1 MASKS
6 VLAAGVAIG
15 FGIKWAAPYLA
26 PVLGALISPIT
37 RLEVKPLAK
46 ASLKAGWIGLER
58 SREFFAYLGETM
70 QDVLAEAKEE
80 LVQADKPSTAMD
92 RT

>member
-1 MASKS
+1 MSTKS
-6 VLAAGVAIG
+6 VFVTGLAVGIGV
-15 FGIKWAAPYLA
+15 KWLAPFFV

-46 ASLKAGWIGLER
+46 ASVKAGWIGLER
-58 SREFFAYLGETM
+58 GRELFAYLGETV
-70 QDVLAEAKEE
+70 QDVLAEAREE
-80 LVQADKPSTAMD
+80 LVQADKPTVD